1 MGGSLLLALG
11 WLRVLQLQEGDE
23 SHEEL
28 IETGSMHTSQV
39 FAVFGFR
46 FQLTGSKIGV
56 KVG

>member
-23 SHEEL
+23 SHEKL
-28 IETGSMHTSQV
+28 IERGSMHTSQV
-39 FAVFGFR
+39 FAVFGFGY
-46 FQLTGSKIGV
+46 QLTGSKIGV